1 MQQALGQAAR
11 GVVQK
16 FAKDVKADQGTLQ
29 VGFTVNSTAGPLATT
44 ATAGVAVDRQG
55 NVALYHESGA
65 GPGAGGD
72 AAVSVSAKLT
82 NAATVNDLAGK
93 SVNISVVS
101 AGTARDGSAVYGAGA
116 TVGAGAG
123 AGTSATVTN
132 TVVIPVRQ
140 PDKET
145 PNR

>member
-1 MQQALGQAAR
+1 MWLS
-11 GVVQK
+11 
-16 FAKDVKADQGTLQ
+16 
-29 VGFTVNSTAGPLATT
+29 N
-44 ATAGVAVDRQG
+44 
-55 NVALYHESGA
+55 ESGA

-72 AAVSVSAKLT
+72 AAASVSAKLT

-93 SVNISVVS
+93 SVNISVGGGEGVHGAADVS